1 MSLIKNIL
9 YINLE
14 NRPDRNTHALQELSK
29 LGITPTR
36 INAVKNTSGALGCTL
51 SHIKSIEYAKKNNF
65 KEVFICEDDITFLNP
80 QLLLENLNK
89 MEKNADMDW
98 DVLIIGGNNCPPYQ
112 KITDYCIRIY
122 NNQTTTGYIVRSHY
136 YDILIKNMKE
146 SAKQLMIDPQNKQ
159 QYAIDMY
166 WKSLQRSGKW
176 YMIIPP
182 TVIQYEDYSDIER
195 RVVNYKDLML
205 DLDKEW
211 LFRGRSF
218 FQKKC

>member
-1 MSLIKNIL
+1 
-9 YINLE
+9 
-14 NRPDRNTHALQELSK
+14 
-29 LGITPTR
+29 
-36 INAVKNTSGALGCTL
+36 
-51 SHIKSIEYAKKNNF
+51 
-65 KEVFICEDDITFLNP
+65 
-80 QLLLENLNK
+80 
-89 MEKNADMDW
+89 
-98 DVLIIGGNNCPPYQ
+98 
-112 KITDYCIRIY
+112 
-122 NNQTTTGYIVRSHY
+122 
-136 YDILIKNMKE
+136 MKE